1 MSSAGPTSPAKV
13 EPYGEGG
20 YYEDPLQGI
29 HQSLS
34 FMGKRPLF
42 ILKDERLRGK
52 QTPRAKKED
61 IEIQPLGLVQW
72 KVPHA
77 GPGLI
82 SLKPKQ
88 GEKEPDPEYAIKMAM
103 MNADLMGAGG
113 EDEEELNV
121 VSSDD
126 EDGIQLEEGK
136 GKGEDDGLT
145 VYYPLIRMP
154 CRDREKELREVLS
167 QLQAGESCGAI
178 GRFAKEWLDEIERA
192 DKVPTIHVRQ

>member
-1 MSSAGPTSPAKV
+1 MSSAGPTSPEKV

-52 QTPRAKKED
+52 QTSRAKKED
-61 IEIQPLGLVQW
+61 IEIQPLGL
-72 KVPHA
+72 
-77 GPGLI
+77 
-82 SLKPKQ
+82 PKQ
-88 GEKEPDPEYAIKMAM
+88 GEKEPEPEYAIKMAM

-113 EDEEELNV
+113 EDEEELDV

-145 VYYPLIRMP
+145 
-154 CRDREKELREVLS
+154 
-167 QLQAGESCGAI
+167 
-178 GRFAKEWLDEIERA
+178 
-192 DKVPTIHVRQ
+192 